1 MFFKDLSLFVSFLFP
16 SFHSLVFRVSKALS
30 FLEMELSEKVLN
42 VHASKACKRDDDDS
56 DDDDAF
62 LSSIIDH
69 RSSFIIMLFYSFFK
83 TLVGKQITV
92 ELKNDLEIRGTLV
105 SVDQYLNI
113 KLESVSVVDEEKYP
127 HMKSI
132 RDCFVRGSVVRYVQP
147 PEESVDVDILHDATR
162 REARSAV

>member
-1 MFFKDLSLFVSFLFP
+1 
-16 SFHSLVFRVSKALS
+16 
-30 FLEMELSEKVLN
+30 
-42 VHASKACKRDDDDS
+42 
-56 DDDDAF
+56 
-62 LSSIIDH
+62 
-69 RSSFIIMLFYSFFK
+69 MLFYSFFK

-127 HMKSI
+127 HMKSV

-162 REARSAV
+162 REARSAE

>member
-1 MFFKDLSLFVSFLFP
+1 MSLSLKS
-16 SFHSLVFRVSKALS
+16 R
-30 FLEMELSEKVLN
+30 LN
-42 VHASKACKRDDDDS
+42 VHASKACKRDDDS
-56 DDDDAF
+56 DDAF
-62 LSSIIDH
+62 LSS
-69 RSSFIIMLFYSFFK
+69 IIMLFYSFFK

>member
-1 MFFKDLSLFVSFLFP
+1 M
-16 SFHSLVFRVSKALS
+16 FRVSKS
-30 FLEMELSEKVLN
+30 LEIGNVFEREKPLN
-42 VHASKACKRDDDDS
+42 VNASKACKRDDDS
-56 DDDDAF
+56 DDAF
-62 LSSIIDH
+62 LSS
-69 RSSFIIMLFYSFFK
+69 IIMLFYSFFK

>member
-1 MFFKDLSLFVSFLFP
+1 MSSSLKS
-16 SFHSLVFRVSKALS
+16 R
-30 FLEMELSEKVLN
+30 LN
-42 VHASKACKRDDDDS
+42 VHASKACKRDDDS
-56 DDDDAF
+56 DAAC
-62 LSSIIDH
+62 LPSII
-69 RSSFIIMLFYSFFK
+69 IIMLFYSFFK

>member
-1 MFFKDLSLFVSFLFP
+1 M
-16 SFHSLVFRVSKALS
+16 FRVSKALS

-42 VHASKACKRDDDDS
+42 VHASKACKRDDDS
-56 DDDDAF
+56 ADAC
-62 LSSIIDH
+62 LPSII
-69 RSSFIIMLFYSFFK
+69 IIMLFYSFFK

>member
-62 LSSIIDH
+62 LSSIIVH
-69 RSSFIIMLFYSFFK
+69 SSS
-83 TLVGKQITV
+83 
-92 ELKNDLEIRGTLV
+92 
-105 SVDQYLNI
+105 S
-113 KLESVSVVDEEKYP
+113 
-127 HMKSI
+127 
-132 RDCFVRGSVVRYVQP
+132 
-147 PEESVDVDILHDATR
+147 
-162 REARSAV
+162 

>member
-1 MFFKDLSLFVSFLFP
+1 MLSSNSRERNSSKF
-16 SFHSLVFRVSKALS
+16 SLKRKRNTTRLYNRFSLKLY
-30 FLEMELSEKVLN
+30 VLN
-42 VHASKACKRDDDDS
+42 AEKERE
-56 DDDDAF
+56 
-62 LSSIIDH
+62 
-69 RSSFIIMLFYSFFK
+69 RERIMLFYSFFK

-113 KLESVSVVDEEKYP
+113 KLESVSVLDEEKYP
-127 HMKSI
+127 HMKSV

-147 PEESVDVDILHDATR
+147 PEESVDVYILHDATR

>member
-42 VHASKACKRDDDDS
+42 VHASKACKRDDDS
-56 DDDDAF
+56 DDAC
-62 LSSIIDH
+62 LPSII
-69 RSSFIIMLFYSFFK
+69 IIMLFYSFFK

>member
-16 SFHSLVFRVSKALS
+16 SFHPLVFRVSKALS

-42 VHASKACKRDDDDS
+42 VHASKACKRDDDS
-56 DDDDAF
+56 DDAC
-62 LSSIIDH
+62 LPSII
-69 RSSFIIMLFYSFFK
+69 IIMLFYSFFK

>member
-1 MFFKDLSLFVSFLFP
+1 M
-16 SFHSLVFRVSKALS
+16 FRVSKALS

-42 VHASKACKRDDDDS
+42 VHASKACKRDDDS
-56 DDDDAF
+56 DDAC
-62 LSSIIDH
+62 LPSII
-69 RSSFIIMLFYSFFK
+69 IIMLFYSFFK